1 MKILVCLS
9 KAPDTTSKVAF
20 TDNDSKFLEDK
31 VTWIVNPYDEWYAL
45 VRALELKETLGG
57 TVTTISVGGA
67 DYEPIIRK
75 AFAIGADDGV
85 RIDLVANDA
94 SVVAEQIASYAQD
107 KGFDLI
113 LCGKETID
121 YNGSQVGS
129 LLSAAL
135 DLPYISLATKL
146 TINGTLAEVDRE
158 IEGGKEICEVSLPAL
173 ISCQKGMAE
182 ARIPNMKGI
191 MAARTK
197 PLQVVAPVE
206 CAPLT
211 EVVKFELPAAKKGC
225 HYLTADQ
232 MDELVRLL
240 HEEAKVI

>member
-31 VTWIVNPYDEWYAL
+31 VTWIVNPYDEWYSL

-94 SVVAEQIASYAQD
+94 SVVAAQIAAYAQD

-206 CAPLT
+206 STSLT

>member
-20 TDNDSKFLEDK
+20 TENDSKFLEDK

-45 VRALELKETLGG
+45 VRALELKESLGG

-75 AFAIGADDGV
+75 AFAIGADDGI

-94 SVVAEQIASYAQD
+94 SVVADQIAAYAKD

-129 LLSAAL
+129 LLSASL
-135 DLPYISLATKL
+135 DMPYVSLATKL
-146 TINGTLAEVDRE
+146 NINGNTAEVDRE
-158 IEGGKEICEVSLPAL
+158 IEGGKEICEVTLPAL
-173 ISCQKGMAE
+173 ISCQKGMSE

-197 PLQVVAPVE
+197 PLQVIAPVE
-206 CAPLT
+206 YKALT

>member
-94 SVVAEQIASYAQD
+94 CVVAEQIAAYAQD

-158 IEGGKEICEVSLPAL
+158 IEGGKEICEVILPAL

-206 CAPLT
+206 CASLT

>member
-94 SVVAEQIASYAQD
+94 SVVAEQIAAYAQD

-158 IEGGKEICEVSLPAL
+158 IEGGKEQLEAQLPL
-173 ISCQKGMAE
+173 IAGCQEPIAE
-182 ARIPNMKGI
+182 WKIPNMRGI
-191 MAARTK
+191 MSARTK
-197 PLQVVAPVE
+197 PLVVVEPVSQETQAEASGYQLPPAKGSVKLVDKDQVS
-206 CAPLT
+206 
-211 EVVKFELPAAKKGC
+211 
-225 HYLTADQ
+225 
-232 MDELVRLL
+232 ELVRLL
-240 HEEAKVI
+240 KNEAKVL